1 MRIAVISDTHGD
13 REAISRAMKRI
24 GSVDMILHL
33 GDHGSDLAG
42 ILPES
47 LESHAVLGNSD
58 PHRNLPEEL
67 LLHLKGHTLFLC
79 HGHRYGVKQGIQ
91 RLFYRGLDMGADIV
105 LFGHTHRALHC
116 REEGLLFFNPG
127 SASKPYPGERASVGV
142 LELEPGSCNC
152 RIIEL

>member
-13 REAISRAMKRI
+13 RGVINRALKQI

-42 ILPES
+42 ALPEFV
-47 LESHAVLGNSD
+47 ESYAVLGNSD
-58 PHRNLPEEL
+58 PHRNLPEER
-67 LLHLKGHTLFLC
+67 LLHLNGHTLFLC

-91 RLFYRGLDMGADIV
+91 RLFYRGLDLGADIV
-105 LFGHTHRALHC
+105 LFGHTHRALNC

-127 SASKPYPGERASVGV
+127 SASKPYPGESASVGL

-152 RIIEL
+152 RIVEL